1 MTYVALMSVLHT
13 VAETSGFL
21 ADAKAERMTT
31 ASRVSLKNT
40 LAADPEAGNMI
51 VGSGGVRKLR
61 VAGRSKGKSG
71 GYRVLTAYVGP
82 EAPVYLLAVLNK
94 GDRENFTDA
103 EVREFAKLTA
113 SIKAHWQA
121 RRSRPA

>member
-1 MTYVALMSVLHT
+1 MPALHT
-13 VAETSGFL
+13 VAETSGFQ
-21 ADAKAERMTT
+21 ADAKAERMTV
-31 ASRVSLKNT
+31 ASRLALKNA
-40 LAADPEAGNMI
+40 LAADPEAGDMI

-103 EVREFAKLTA
+103 EVREFAKVTA
-113 SIKAHWQA
+113 SIKSYWQA
-121 RRSRPA
+121 RRSQPA